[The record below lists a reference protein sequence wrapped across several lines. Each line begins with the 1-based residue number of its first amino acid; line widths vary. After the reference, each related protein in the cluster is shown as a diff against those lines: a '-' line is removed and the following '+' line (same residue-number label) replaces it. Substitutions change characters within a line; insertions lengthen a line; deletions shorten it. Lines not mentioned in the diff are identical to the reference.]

1 MLYQELIDC
10 IIDFLHA
17 DRDALSNCSLVC
29 RDWLDPS
36 RYHLLSSVCI
46 KVNSPPPSFA
56 NAHTDALNAFLACL
70 DISTFAIGGF
80 IRSLTITAV
89 GDFFRVKRTVV
100 EVHSL
105 VGVLKRLP
113 RLREMR
119 IFRIRFQ
126 AYTLDGA
133 SEPFISLKKLHLD
146 QVALKPLDHSEMSPS
161 LTFLHYFS
169 HIGTLHIVSP
179 SLDVE
184 MPDGP
189 VYLGLSSK
197 AQAHKLMTVTECI
210 LSPVW
215 EDIADVFA
223 TVRHVLDTQSLQ
235 SITLSLVSPS
245 QIVDAGQ
252 FVKDCAGLESIT
264 INIDQFSALYVEPDD
279 WAKLNLSQ
287 AYIRMVTVSSG
298 LVTNGDSPKSLVN
311 WGYSTR
317 IIASLSSPPALRK
330 VNVRLIC
337 HNMRNRRSSTI
348 SDICSA
354 VEDLPWDMLQASV
367 MQLSRSVVEL
377 KVEVQLMR
385 GIRVDGEK
393 TGKAM
398 NKCIDFIKG
407 ELQMKRIG
415 IEVQFRVTNA

>member
-1 MLYQELIDC
+1 
-10 IIDFLHA
+10 
-17 DRDALSNCSLVC
+17 
-29 RDWLDPS
+29 
-36 RYHLLSSVCI
+36 
-46 KVNSPPPSFA
+46 
-56 NAHTDALNAFLACL
+56 
-70 DISTFAIGGF
+70 
-80 IRSLTITAV
+80 
-89 GDFFRVKRTVV
+89 
-100 EVHSL
+100 
-105 VGVLKRLP
+105 
-113 RLREMR
+113 
-119 IFRIRFQ
+119 
-126 AYTLDGA
+126 
-133 SEPFISLKKLHLD
+133 
-146 QVALKPLDHSEMSPS
+146 
-161 LTFLHYFS
+161 
-169 HIGTLHIVSP
+169 
-179 SLDVE
+179 
-184 MPDGP
+184 
-189 VYLGLSSK
+189 
-197 AQAHKLMTVTECI
+197 
-210 LSPVW
+210 
-215 EDIADVFA
+215 
-223 TVRHVLDTQSLQ
+223 
-235 SITLSLVSPS
+235 
-245 QIVDAGQ
+245 
-252 FVKDCAGLESIT
+252 
-264 INIDQFSALYVEPDD
+264 
-279 WAKLNLSQ
+279 
-287 AYIRMVTVSSG
+287 MVTVSSG

>member
-235 SITLSLVSPS
+235 SITLSLV
-245 QIVDAGQ
+245 
-252 FVKDCAGLESIT
+252 
-264 INIDQFSALYVEPDD
+264 
-279 WAKLNLSQ
+279 W
-287 AYIRMVTVSSG
+287 
-298 LVTNGDSPKSLVN
+298 
-311 WGYSTR
+311 
-317 IIASLSSPPALRK
+317 K
-330 VNVRLIC
+330 V
-337 HNMRNRRSSTI
+337 
-348 SDICSA
+348 
-354 VEDLPWDMLQASV
+354 
-367 MQLSRSVVEL
+367 SRSIL
-377 KVEVQLMR
+377 INFLHYTSSQVQT
-385 GIRVDGEK
+385 
-393 TGKAM
+393 TGP
-398 NKCIDFIKG
+398 N
-407 ELQMKRIG
+407 
-415 IEVQFRVTNA
+415 